1 METKKKTY
9 SPMEFER
16 AMAGFFG
23 TSNYYEHKVTEDIK
37 FLLTDGCNW
46 IREAA
51 EARWIFDDIKFL
63 LTDGCNWIREAA
75 DARWLFDDILFNQL
89 RPEIKG
95 LPFQVWVLWKDED
108 NEDRLWVLR
117 CEDGN
122 DNTVLVQMLME
133 AIDFPIDEIRIW
145 VVGGVAMLPSEY

>member
-1 METKKKTY
+1 MEEKKALSTT
-9 SPMEFER
+9 EFGR
-16 AMAGFFG
+16 ALAGFFG
-23 TSNYYEHKVTEDIK
+23 TCNYYEHKVTDDIK
-37 FLLTDGCNW
+37 LLLTDGCNW

-51 EARWIFDDIKFL
+51 EARW
-63 LTDGCNWIREAA
+63 
-75 DARWLFDDILFNQL
+75 LFNEILFNQP
-89 RPEIKG
+89 RPEVKD

-108 NEDRLWVLR
+108 REDRLWVLR

-133 AIDFPIDEIRIW
+133 AVDFPIDEIKIW

>member
-1 METKKKTY
+1 MEEKKTY

-23 TSNYYEHKVTEDIK
+23 TSNYYEHKVTDDIK

-51 EARWIFDDIKFL
+51 EARW
-63 LTDGCNWIREAA
+63 
-75 DARWLFDDILFNQL
+75 LFDEILFNQL
-89 RPEIKG
+89 RSEIKS
-95 LPFQVWVLWKDED
+95 LSIQVWVLVQNSDKED
-108 NEDRLWVLR
+108 NQWMLR

-122 DNTVLVQMLME
+122 YNTVLVQMITE
-133 AIDFPIDEIRIW
+133 AVDFPIDEIRIW
-145 VVGGVAMLPSEY
+145 VVGGVAMLSTEY

>member
-1 METKKKTY
+1 MEKNKPI

-23 TSNYYEHKVTEDIK
+23 TSNYYEHKVT
-37 FLLTDGCNW
+37 
-46 IREAA
+46 
-51 EARWIFDDIKFL
+51 DDIKFL
-63 LTDGCNWIREAA
+63 LTDGCNWVREAA
-75 DARWLFDDILFNQL
+75 EARWLFNEILFNQL

-95 LPFQVWVLWKDED
+95 LPIQVWVLWNDEGEED
-108 NEDRLWVLR
+108 NLWVLR

-133 AIDFPIDEIRIW
+133 AVDFPIDEIRIW

>member
-1 METKKKTY
+1 MEEKKSISAT
-9 SPMEFER
+9 EFER
-16 AMAGFFG
+16 SLAGFFG
-23 TSNYYEHKVTEDIK
+23 TSNYYEHKVTDDIK

-51 EARWIFDDIKFL
+51 EARW
-63 LTDGCNWIREAA
+63 
-75 DARWLFDDILFNQL
+75 LFDVILFNQP
-89 RPEIKG
+89 RPEIKD

-108 NEDRLWVLR
+108 KEDKLWVLR

-122 DNTVLVQMLME
+122 DTTVLVQMLME
-133 AIDFPIDEIRIW
+133 AVDFPIDEIRIW

>member
-1 METKKKTY
+1 MEEKKTY
-9 SPMEFER
+9 SAIEFER
-16 AMAGFFG
+16 ALAGFFG

-51 EARWIFDDIKFL
+51 EARW
-63 LTDGCNWIREAA
+63 
-75 DARWLFDDILFNQL
+75 LFNEILFNQL
-89 RPEIKG
+89 RPEIKS
-95 LPFQVWVLWKDED
+95 LPIQVWILDKNVDKQ
-108 NEDRLWVLR
+108 WVLR

-122 DNTVLVQMLME
+122 YNTVLVQMLMDVVE
-133 AIDFPIDEIRIW
+133 LPIDEIRIW